1 MVSLFTAIPVD
12 KACYYLKKKLEDDSS
27 PHSRTKLDIED
38 HISSLLNFVLSNNC
52 FMFDDKIYRQIHS
65 CTMGSPVSPVV
76 ANLCMEEIEEW
87 SAISASAVAPK
98 VWKCYVDDSFCTI
111 KKDEIP
117 AFHNILNSLDPHIS
131 FTIEYENGQ
140 IPFLDTLVSRHNDT
154 IYVNE
159 IKTHRQ
165 ILKF

>member
-1 MVSLFTAIPVD
+1 MVSFDMVSLFTAIPVD

-76 ANLCMEEIEEW
+76 ANLCMEEIEE
-87 SAISASAVAPK
+87 
-98 VWKCYVDDSFCTI
+98 
-111 KKDEIP
+111 
-117 AFHNILNSLDPHIS
+117 
-131 FTIEYENGQ
+131 
-140 IPFLDTLVSRHNDT
+140 
-154 IYVNE
+154 
-159 IKTHRQ
+159 
-165 ILKF
+165 